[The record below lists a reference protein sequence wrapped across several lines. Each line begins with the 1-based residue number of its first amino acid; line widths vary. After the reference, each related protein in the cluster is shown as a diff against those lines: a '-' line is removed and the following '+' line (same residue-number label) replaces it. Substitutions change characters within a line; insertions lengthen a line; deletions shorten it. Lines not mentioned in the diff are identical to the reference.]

1 MKKPLILIFI
11 VGVIITTVCAVG
23 AIQQFKIENKKANQ
37 ITTNFDETYNKQNI
51 KKLDLDLNH
60 SNVKI
65 KKGKSFKVVSKG
77 SSKRI
82 KMNAKIKDGTL
93 VVNDH
98 KDKSNID
105 ISFLDMRYNDIVIT
119 LPQKLSSLKIKSDN
133 GSTDLVDIA
142 AEKTKLDTDA
152 GDLTIKHATFKQL
165 VASGDTSDINIAHTQ
180 FQRGDFKTDTGNV
193 LLRGT
198 PADKPIQISTDTGDV
213 QLIYGKEKPKDSQ
226 IDFSSDTGNLNIE
239 DRRLKNKEIGNG
251 MYRIAIKTDTGDATI
266 K

>member
-1 MKKPLILIFI
+1 
-11 VGVIITTVCAVG
+11 
-23 AIQQFKIENKKANQ
+23 
-37 ITTNFDETYNKQNI
+37 
-51 KKLDLDLNH
+51 
-60 SNVKI
+60 
-65 KKGKSFKVVSKG
+65 
-77 SSKRI
+77 
-82 KMNAKIKDGTL
+82 MNAKIKDGTL

-226 IDFSSDTGNLNIE
+226 IDFSSDTGI
-239 DRRLKNKEIGNG
+239 
-251 MYRIAIKTDTGDATI
+251 
-266 K
+266 